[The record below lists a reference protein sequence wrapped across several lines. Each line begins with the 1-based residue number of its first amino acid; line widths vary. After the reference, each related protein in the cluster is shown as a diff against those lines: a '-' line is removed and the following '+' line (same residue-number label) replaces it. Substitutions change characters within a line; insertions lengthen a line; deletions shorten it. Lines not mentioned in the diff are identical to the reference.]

1 MFVCCCDANVVVQC
15 GFFPLPLAVAV
26 AVALLL
32 HCCFCCFCCSC
43 DCQVQ
48 WVAVGANHNIALT
61 NTNEMFS
68 WGSNRCGALG
78 RPNSLGTCCLVA
90 IVMVFVQ

>member
-1 MFVCCCDANVVVQC
+1 MLLV
-15 GFFPLPLAVAV
+15 V

-32 HCCFCCFCCSC
+32 HCGFCGSCDSCDSC

-68 WGSNRCGALG
+68 WGSNKCGALG

-90 IVMVFVQ
+90 VMLFVH